1 MVIKNFNEL
10 SLSELYSILKLRQ
23 DVFVREQDCIFE
35 DIDLK
40 DQDAIHLLQKE
51 GDILHAYARLLFEED
66 KITISRIV
74 TPLHLRDQGIGKA
87 FILKI
92 IDYVRENYSTFRIRI
107 DAQTRLEK
115 FYEKLGFKTVGPEFY
130 FEGDPILHVPM
141 ELEF

>member
-10 SLSELYSILKLRQ
+10 SLNELYSILKLRQ
-23 DVFVREQDCIFE
+23 DVFVREQNCIFE

-40 DQDAIHLLQKE
+40 DQDGIHLLQKE
-51 GDILHAYARLLFEED
+51 EEDLYAYARLLFEED
-66 KITISRIV
+66 QITIGRIV
-74 TPLHLRDQGIGKA
+74 TPLHLRDRGIGKA

-92 IDYVRENYSTFRIRI
+92 IDYVRKNHSTFRIRI

-130 FEGDPILHVPM
+130 FEGDPIPHVPM
-141 ELEF
+141 DFI